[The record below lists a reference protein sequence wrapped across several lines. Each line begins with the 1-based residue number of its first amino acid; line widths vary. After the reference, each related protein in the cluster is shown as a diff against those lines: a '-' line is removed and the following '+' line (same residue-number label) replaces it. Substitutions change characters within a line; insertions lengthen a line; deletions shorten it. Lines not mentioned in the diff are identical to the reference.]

1 MELAKTQHISHI
13 PKDESLPR
21 GVKIIAW
28 ARTIRW
34 IGWGFG
40 EALIPIF
47 IFSFSSTFAE
57 AGLFRSTYEIA
68 TLLALPIIGA
78 WADRTSAKY
87 LIIVALLLYP
97 LVGVSYFLAGFFGA
111 AIFII
116 IARGLNGT
124 LWGMENIGVSTYYRR
139 LANHNNLGSSFGY
152 IETWSNFGW
161 IIAALIGMYLVSFV
175 PIHYLLLAISPAAV
189 VALFVAL
196 RAPRDISRNGN
207 AKSDSLVSSYRKAF
221 SEWKSW
227 NNHLWLLGALVIFS
241 GIIEALMWFFI
252 PIDAYIDGAKPAMVV
267 LLVVIAAIPT
277 LFGYTLG
284 KIADKRNKYF
294 LIAIGLLGVAVI
306 MIGLA
311 IFPQY
316 AFKLIASFAL
326 GVLLE
331 LFAVIQK
338 ILVTTLGPAETYGQR
353 GSAFESVATLGD
365 LSAPLILGV
374 ALDVAGFTNVSFI
387 IASVAV
393 ILCIS
398 YALVKNRRA

>member
-1 MELAKTQHISHI
+1 MELAKTQHIRHI
-13 PKDESLPR
+13 PKDKSLPR
-21 GVKIIAW
+21 GIKIIAW

-47 IFSFSSTFAE
+47 IFSFSSSFAE

-87 LIIVALLLYP
+87 LIIVALILYP
-97 LVGVSYFLAGFFGA
+97 LVGVSYFLAGLLGA
-111 AIFII
+111 AIFIV
-116 IARGLNGT
+116 IARAMNGA
-124 LWGMENIGVSTYYRR
+124 LWGLENIGVSTYYRR

-175 PIHYLLLAISPAAV
+175 PIHYLLLAISPTAII
-189 VALFVAL
+189 ALFVAL
-196 RAPRDISRNGN
+196 RAPRDISKNGN
-207 AKSDSLVSSYRKAF
+207 GKSDSLVSSYRKAF
-221 SEWKSW
+221 SEWKTW

-241 GIIEALMWFFI
+241 AIIEALMWFFI
-252 PIDAYIDGAKPAMVV
+252 PIDAYISGAKPAMVV

-284 KIADKRNKYF
+284 KIADKKNKYS
-294 LIAIGLLGVAVI
+294 LIAIGLFGIAVV
-306 MIGLA
+306 MVGLA
-311 IFPQY
+311 IFPNY

-365 LSAPLILGV
+365 LTAPLILGI
-374 ALDVAGFTNVSFI
+374 ALDVVGFTNVSTI
-387 IASVAV
+387 IASVAI

-398 YALVKNRRA
+398 YALIKNKWA

>member
-1 MELAKTQHISHI
+1 MELAKKQHISHI
-13 PKDESLPR
+13 PKDEPLPR

-47 IFSFSSTFAE
+47 IFQFSHSFAE
-57 AGLFRSTYEIA
+57 AGLLRSTYEIVM
-68 TLLALPIIGA
+68 LLALPIIGA

-87 LIIVALLLYP
+87 LIVVALLLYP
-97 LVGVSYFLAGFFGA
+97 LVGVSYFLAGIFGA
-111 AIFII
+111 AIFIV
-116 IARGLNGT
+116 IARGLNGA

-139 LANHNNLGSSFGY
+139 LTNHNNLGSSFGY

-161 IIAALIGMYLVSFV
+161 IIAALIGMYLVSFI
-175 PIHYLLLAISPAAV
+175 PIHYLLLAISPAAII
-189 VALFVAL
+189 ALFVAL
-196 RAPRDISRNGN
+196 RAPKDILHNNSQCSN
-207 AKSDSLVSSYRKAF
+207 SLVSSYRKAF

-252 PIDAYIDGAKPAMVV
+252 PIDAYIGGAKPAMVV

-284 KIADKRNKYF
+284 KIADKQNKYT
-294 LIAIGLLGVAVI
+294 LIAVGLLGVAVI

-338 ILVTTLGPAETYGQR
+338 ILVTTLGPSETYGQR

-365 LSAPLILGV
+365 LSAPLILGI
-374 ALDVAGFTNVSFI
+374 ALDVTGFTNVSFI

-398 YALVKNRRA
+398 YTLVKNKLA

>member
-1 MELAKTQHISHI
+1 MELEKTQHIRHI
-13 PKDESLPR
+13 PKDKSLPR
-21 GVKIIAW
+21 GIKIIAW

-47 IFSFSSTFAE
+47 IFSFSSSFAE

-87 LIIVALLLYP
+87 LIIVALILYP
-97 LVGVSYFLAGFFGA
+97 LVGVSYFLAGLLGA
-111 AIFII
+111 AIFIV
-116 IARGLNGT
+116 IARAMNGA
-124 LWGMENIGVSTYYRR
+124 LWGLENIGVSTYYRR

-175 PIHYLLLAISPAAV
+175 PIHYLLLAISPTAII
-189 VALFVAL
+189 ALFVAL
-196 RAPRDISRNGN
+196 RAPRDISKNGN
-207 AKSDSLVSSYRKAF
+207 GKSDSLVSSYRKAF
-221 SEWKSW
+221 SEWKTW

-241 GIIEALMWFFI
+241 AIIEALMWFFI
-252 PIDAYIDGAKPAMVV
+252 PIDAYISGAKPAMVV

-284 KIADKRNKYF
+284 KIADKKNKYS
-294 LIAIGLLGVAVI
+294 LIAIGLFGIAVV
-306 MIGLA
+306 MMGLA
-311 IFPQY
+311 IFPNY

-365 LSAPLILGV
+365 LTAPLILGI
-374 ALDVAGFTNVSFI
+374 ALDVVGFTNVSTI
-387 IASVAV
+387 IASVAI

-398 YALVKNRRA
+398 YAFIKNKWA